1 MFEITSRRVTMII
14 VIAHIKGGTG
24 KTTTATQVALCRQ
37 IQFPE
42 RKVWLVD
49 ADEQQSALDTIS
61 IRSELN
67 LQPALACSAYTTG
80 KQLLSQLNSQA
91 RIWDDIII
99 DCGGRDTE
107 TLRIAMLGADKLIV
121 PVLPR
126 AYDVWSLSRLEA
138 VIQAANNYRTT
149 FKKKKLPVY
158 AFINRMDRSAEC
170 KEAVAYLETSKVFH
184 LMESS
189 LSDRMA
195 YAKAGG
201 QGKSVLEM
209 KPKDRKAFD
218 EIQTFTEE
226 AFRVD
231 GAENVSA

>member
-1 MFEITSRRVTMII
+1 MII

-24 KTTTATQVALCRQ
+24 KTTTATQLALCRQ
-37 IQFPE
+37 IRFPDQ
-42 RKVWLVD
+42 KVWLVD

-67 LQPALACSAYTTG
+67 LQPPLACSAYASG
-80 KQLLSQLNSQA
+80 KQLMSQLNSQA
-91 RIWDDIII
+91 RVWDDIII
-99 DCGGRDTE
+99 DCGGRDTD
-107 TLRIAMLGADKLIV
+107 TLRIALLGADKLIV

-138 VIQAANNYRTT
+138 VIESANNLRETPI
-149 FKKKKLPVY
+149 KAY
-158 AFINRMDRSAEC
+158 AFINRLDASAEC
-170 KEAVAYLETSKVFH
+170 RDTIQYLEENNKTFK
-184 LMESS
+184 LMSNH

-209 KPKDRKAFD
+209 RPLDKKARD
-218 EIQTFTEE
+218 EIFAFTEE
-226 AFRVD
+226 VFRVD
-231 GAENVSA
+231 EAPEVRDL